1 MPARACR
8 RLGVLGA
15 LIVLAACGLP
25 QPFRHDA
32 HAPDGNPLVTYR
44 AGIGVTV
51 PPVRGAPL
59 PMDRMIALDVA
70 EALREVAE
78 IPAMA
83 TLEPVPNGPGLRLAG
98 RMLDARVDG
107 DRVALTLLWRLTDSH
122 DAVLEGR
129 VQNVVLPAEDW
140 THLDPAASRRVA
152 RDGEA
157 ILARLVQGDAGAP
170 LSPNG
175 LALAAPDI
183 PPMPARTGTT
193 ASHDGNAP
201 APANASASAPGEQAV
216 ASPRP
221 PSPQA
226 RRAPA
231 GPRPIV
237 MAPPDITGAPGDGQQ
252 ALTEALVRLL
262 KLNDVYIQ
270 AQPGPGRFH
279 VMGTVEVGP
288 ATDPARE
295 RVTLLWR
302 VLTEDGEELGRLT
315 QENEIPAGMLDGRW
329 GDTAYAVAEGAL
341 AGVGEILVRKGG
353 VVP

>member
-1 MPARACR
+1 MPALTCR
-8 RLGVLGA
+8 RLGILGA
-15 LIVLAACGLP
+15 LIVLTACGLP

-32 HAPDGNPLVTYR
+32 HAPDRNPLVTLR

-70 EALREVAE
+70 EALRETAE

-83 TLEPVPNGPGLRLAG
+83 TLEPVPNAPGLRLTG
-98 RMLDARVDG
+98 RILDARVDG

-122 DAVLEGR
+122 DSVLEGR
-129 VQNVVLPAEDW
+129 VQGVAVPAEDW
-140 THLDPAASRRVA
+140 THLDPAVSRRIA
-152 RDGEA
+152 RDGGV

-170 LSPNG
+170 LRSNG
-175 LALAAPDI
+175 LALAAPDV
-183 PPMPARTGTT
+183 PPMPADPGV
-193 ASHDGNAP
+193 AVSPGGDAP
-201 APANASASAPGEQAV
+201 APGGQARAG
-216 ASPRP
+216 ASPGP

-226 RRAPA
+226 RPAAAAP
-231 GPRPIV
+231 RVIV
-237 MAPPDITGAPGDGQQ
+237 MAPPEVTGAPGDGEQ
-252 ALTEALVRLL
+252 ALTEALIRLF

-270 AQPGPGRFH
+270 TQPGPGRFH
-279 VMGTVEVGP
+279 VMGAVEVGP
-288 ATDPARE
+288 ATDPTRE

-353 VVP
+353 VIP